1 MTNSLRIFD
10 SLKGLFEMV
19 KEKVF
24 SVRLDDLA
32 LSEMEL
38 IAKSRGVPVAA
49 ILREWID
56 TQLSSVDRKEGAT
69 NLIIKL
75 KAARN
80 LIDQAIEV
88 LESKS
93 EE

>member
-1 MTNSLRIFD
+1 
-10 SLKGLFEMV
+10 MV

-38 IAKSRGVPVAA
+38 IAENRGVPVAA

-56 TQLSSVDRKEGAT
+56 EQLSSIERPGQRGGTT

-80 LIDQAIEV
+80 LIDQVIEV
-88 LESKS
+88 LESKP

>member
-1 MTNSLRIFD
+1 
-10 SLKGLFEMV
+10 MV

-38 IAKSRGVPVAA
+38 IAESRGVPVAA

-56 TQLSSVDRKEGAT
+56 EQLSSKGSQEGAT
-69 NLIIKL
+69 NLVIKL

-80 LIDQAIEV
+80 LIDQVIEV
-88 LESKS
+88 LESKP
-93 EE
+93 EK